1 MAALLRALPVMSA
14 EPPCIC
20 PLTLEP
26 PEEPVTT
33 PCGHTFERA
42 ALDMHRTVAHAGRT
56 LCPLC
61 RQPLGNQ
68 DVECFGLSINTT
80 MRDMI
85 EGWEQ
90 MRQQAEAAAAA
101 AAAAATATTAGNP
114 ATSRATAPRRA
125 RVAAA
130 AAAAT
135 ATTVDSLVTS
145 RATAPPPART
155 AIKNS
160 TATKNSTAKE
170 NKSKRADPSL
180 LCARSEAFKIFAE
193 LALPARAT
201 HIMHNPRL
209 GGTRCRTVPVFRGV
223 SGGSCLATC
232 GV

>member
-1 MAALLRALPVMSA
+1 MAALQRALPVMSA

-42 ALDMHRTVAHAGRT
+42 ALDMHRTVANAGRT

-68 DVECFGLSINTT
+68 DVECFGLRINTT

-101 AAAAATATTAGNP
+101 AAAGRNGAGG
-114 ATSRATAPRRA
+114 
-125 RVAAA
+125 
-130 AAAAT
+130 
-135 ATTVDSLVTS
+135 
-145 RATAPPPART
+145 
-155 AIKNS
+155 
-160 TATKNSTAKE
+160 
-170 NKSKRADPSL
+170 
-180 LCARSEAFKIFAE
+180 
-193 LALPARAT
+193 ALPTYLEADFVFAPGVLGRGAYASVRQAT
-201 HIMHNPRL
+201 
-209 GGTRCRTVPVFRGV
+209 RTLDG
-223 SGGSCLATC
+223 LA
-232 GV
+232 VAVKQAD